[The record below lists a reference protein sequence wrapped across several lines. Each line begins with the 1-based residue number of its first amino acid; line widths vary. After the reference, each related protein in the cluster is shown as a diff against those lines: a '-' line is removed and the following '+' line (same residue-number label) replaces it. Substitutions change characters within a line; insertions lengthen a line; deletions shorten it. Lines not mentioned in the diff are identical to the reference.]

1 MVAKKVIAKFK
12 DVKKAFEGED
22 APAPAPEV
30 SAVTLES
37 LDAKLSQ
44 LLSLVAPAESDIEM
58 AKEKKGAPEGTESAG
73 SGEGDVKLPKEDI
86 AEKTHENVTATDANQ
101 DSAGENV
108 KLEKSTDLAKFKE
121 EVTKSFLE
129 IKDVLKSF
137 SAEKS
142 VTGRPTPAA
151 TNSPAE
157 VKKSKETDFALQV
170 ARGEKTL
177 KFGEISKQMEEKNK
191 LKVLD
196 AIKG

>member
-1 MVAKKVIAKFK
+1 MVAKKRIVAKFK
-12 DVKKAFEGED
+12 DVKKAFGGED
-22 APAPAPEV
+22 APAPTPEV
-30 SAVTLES
+30 SSVTLES

-121 EVTKSFLE
+121 EVTKSFSE

-142 VTGRPTPAA
+142 VTGRPTPGAA
-151 TNSPAE
+151 NNPAE
-157 VKKSKETDFALQV
+157 VKKSTEDFALAV

-177 KFGEISKQMEEKNK
+177 KFGEISKQMEDKDKE
-191 LKVLD
+191 KVLE